1 MELKQPMSYE
11 EQLHRLIT
19 HGIVVD
25 DRDRAID
32 ILKRVNYYRFTGYA
46 LQFRVSPEDS
56 TYVENTNF
64 DTVYNLYMVDEKLRD
79 LFRMYIEKAEVYYRT
94 QIAYGFAMN
103 KYTQPPYD
111 QHYDENNY
119 YNKNGY
125 KEVIESFKR
134 EKKYY
139 KDSLIVK
146 HHKDKYD
153 SRMPLWVMV
162 ELMSFSNL
170 SKLFS
175 SMYYSEKDAIAQAV
189 GISKTTLE
197 NHLHC
202 LSVLRNKCAHAARLY
217 NTEFNPPAKFTSTFL
232 EKHPD
237 LKNNSLFAYALVLLK
252 RLPDQKSKKSYVEAI
267 KVLMEQYEEDI
278 DMSLIGF
285 PDDYLEILENNIC

>member
-32 ILKRVNYYRFTGYA
+32 ILKCVNYYRFTGYA
-46 LQFRVSPEDS
+46 LQFRVGLEDS
-56 TYVENTNF
+56 TYVEDTNF

-79 LFRMYIEKAEVYYRT
+79 LFRMYIEKAEVYYR
-94 QIAYGFAMN
+94 
-103 KYTQPPYD
+103 
-111 QHYDENNY
+111 
-119 YNKNGY
+119 
-125 KEVIESFKR
+125 
-134 EKKYY
+134 
-139 KDSLIVK
+139 
-146 HHKDKYD
+146 
-153 SRMPLWVMV
+153 
-162 ELMSFSNL
+162 
-170 SKLFS
+170 
-175 SMYYSEKDAIAQAV
+175 
-189 GISKTTLE
+189 
-197 NHLHC
+197 
-202 LSVLRNKCAHAARLY
+202 
-217 NTEFNPPAKFTSTFL
+217 TSTFL

>member
-1 MELKQPMSYE
+1 MNPHLKWGFIT
-11 EQLHRLIT
+11 RLIT

-103 KYTQPPYD
+103 KCTQPPYD
-111 QHYDENNY
+111 QHYDEKNY

-153 SRMPLWVMV
+153 SKMPLGVMV

-237 LKNNSLFAYALVLLK
+237 LKNNSLFAYALGLLK

>member
-1 MELKQPMSYE
+1 MELKQPMNYE
-11 EQLHRLIT
+11 EQLSRLIAQ
-19 HGIVVD
+19 GIVVD
-25 DRDRAID
+25 DRERAID

-46 LQFRVSPEDS
+46 LQFRLDPKVS
-56 TYVENTNF
+56 TYVDNTNF
-64 DTVYNLYMVDEKLRD
+64 DSIYNLYVVDEKLRD

-94 QIAYGFAMN
+94 QISYGFVMN
-103 KYTQPPYD
+103 KCTQPPYD

-125 KEVIESFKR
+125 KEVIENFKR
-134 EKKYY
+134 EKNYY

-153 SRMPLWVMV
+153 SKMPLWAMV

-175 SMYYSEKDAIAQAV
+175 SMYYSEKDTIAQAV

-217 NTEFNPPAKFTSTFL
+217 NTEFNPPARFTSMFL
-232 EKHPD
+232 RKHPEV
-237 LKNNSLFAYALVLLK
+237 KNNSLFAYALVLLK
-252 RLPDQKSKKSYVEAI
+252 RLPDQESKRNYVGAI
-267 KVLMEQYEEDI
+267 KDLIKQYEKDI

-285 PDDYLEILENNIC
+285 PSDYLEILQNSIS

>member
-103 KYTQPPYD
+103 KCTQPPYD

-139 KDSLIVK
+139 KDSLIVV
-146 HHKDKYD
+146 
-153 SRMPLWVMV
+153 SAGW
-162 ELMSFSNL
+162 N
-170 SKLFS
+170 
-175 SMYYSEKDAIAQAV
+175 
-189 GISKTTLE
+189 
-197 NHLHC
+197 
-202 LSVLRNKCAHAARLY
+202 
-217 NTEFNPPAKFTSTFL
+217 
-232 EKHPD
+232 
-237 LKNNSLFAYALVLLK
+237 
-252 RLPDQKSKKSYVEAI
+252 
-267 KVLMEQYEEDI
+267 
-278 DMSLIGF
+278 
-285 PDDYLEILENNIC
+285 

>member
-1 MELKQPMSYE
+1 MKWGFIT
-11 EQLHRLIT
+11 RLIT

-103 KYTQPPYD
+103 KCTQPPYD
-111 QHYDENNY
+111 QHYDEKNY

-153 SRMPLWVMV
+153 SKMPLGVMV

-232 EKHPD
+232 KKHPD
-237 LKNNSLFAYALVLLK
+237 LKNNSLFAYVLVLLK

>member
-1 MELKQPMSYE
+1 MELKPPMSYE
-11 EQLHRLIT
+11 ELLNKLIE

-25 DRDRAID
+25 DRNRAID
-32 ILKRVNYYRFTGYA
+32 ILKSVNYYRFTGYA

-94 QIAYGFAMN
+94 QITYGFAMN
-103 KYTQPPYD
+103 KGTQPPYD

-134 EKKYY
+134 EKNYY

-153 SRMPLWVMV
+153 SKMPLWVMV

-217 NTEFNPPAKFTSTFL
+217 NTEFNPPAKF
-232 EKHPD
+232 H
-237 LKNNSLFAYALVLLK
+237 
-252 RLPDQKSKKSYVEAI
+252 
-267 KVLMEQYEEDI
+267 I
-278 DMSLIGF
+278 DFS
-285 PDDYLEILENNIC
+285 